1 MDAHRG
7 GGPATLVKLTGEM
20 TTIIKFDEIEVLDRG
35 GAVKTWPLITTET
48 SGGENDLATGIS
60 VYPVGAGA
68 PVHSHNCDEQVLILD
83 GEGFVEVDGAQTQLK
98 KFDTAYVKAGNFHR
112 YENTGDTP
120 MRILWIY
127 PQAHV
132 TRTFFDTG
140 ETVEHLTEADQM
152 GARPEV

>member
-1 MDAHRG
+1 
-7 GGPATLVKLTGEM
+7 M

-68 PVHSHNCDEQVLILD
+68 PVHSHNCDEQVLILE
-83 GEGFVEVDGAQTQLK
+83 GEGFVEVDGVQTALK
-98 KFDTAYVKAGNFHR
+98 KDDTAYVKAGNFHR
-112 YENTGDTP
+112 YHNTGEVP

-127 PQAHV
+127 PQAYV

-140 ETVEHLTEADQM
+140 ETVEHLTAADAM
-152 GARPEV
+152 GGRDQH